1 MTRRSAHPSAA
12 RSTTSSPRWRAG
24 AWTRNR
30 RPRRSK
36 RPGSRAI
43 SLQFAGAVAVGGR
56 KRARWGGSG
65 LLGPLTPRRATE
77 RGKLTVILLFLP
89 PALLL
94 FSLFVVVP
102 VVEAGWYSVYNWN
115 GYGRPTQWVGF
126 ANYLEVFRTRA
137 FLLALR
143 DNGLIIVASLLVQ
156 LPLALGL
163 AIALSNRFRGAVA
176 LRMLF
181 FLPYVLAEI
190 ATGLIFSFV
199 YDGDYGLVASIW
211 RLFGA
216 EAPHLLASTQ
226 TAMLAVLIV
235 VVWKYFGFHMM
246 LFIAALQGMDKN
258 LVEAARID
266 GASRPQ
272 VLRYVVIPQLYPTIR
287 LSVFFAIVGSL
298 QLFDLVMPLT
308 RGGPADSSNTLVT
321 FLYNNGISRMRVG
334 YGSAIGV
341 ILFLICV
348 TFAFSYKRWF
358 MRDE

>member
-1 MTRRSAHPSAA
+1 MEAGQLTLPGQAADARPVGSTR
-12 RSTTSSPRWRAG
+12 
-24 AWTRNR
+24 
-30 RPRRSK
+30 
-36 RPGSRAI
+36 SRAWAMP
-43 SLQFAGAVAVGGR
+43 LRGPGGDG
-56 KRARWGGSG
+56 KFTALV
-65 LLGPLTPRRATE
+65 LL
-77 RGKLTVILLFLP
+77 LP

-94 FSLFVVVP
+94 FTLFVVVP
-102 VVEAGWYSVYNWN
+102 IGEAAWYSGFNWN
-115 GYGRPTQWVGF
+115 GFGRPTNWVGF
-126 ANYLEVFRTRA
+126 DNYRFVLETRA
-137 FLLALR
+137 FWLALR
-143 DNGLIIVASLLVQ
+143 NNGLIILVSLLIQ
-156 LPLALGL
+156 LPLALAL
-163 AIALSNRFRGAVA
+163 ALLLAERFRGAVA

-181 FLPYVLAEI
+181 FLPYILAEI

-211 RLFGA
+211 HLFGA

-226 TAMLAVLIV
+226 TSMLAVLIV
-235 VVWKYFGFHMM
+235 IVWKYFGFHMM
-246 LFIAALQGMDKN
+246 LYIAALQGMDRS

-266 GASRPQ
+266 GATRPQ
-272 VLRYVVIPQLYPTIR
+272 VLRYVVIPSLYPTIR

-308 RGGPADSSNTLVT
+308 RGGPADSSNTMVT

-341 ILFLICV
+341 ILFVICV

>member
-1 MTRRSAHPSAA
+1 VRGELASAPSVAPLRSPAA
-12 RSTTSSPRWRAG
+12 
-24 AWTRNR
+24 
-30 RPRRSK
+30 
-36 RPGSRAI
+36 AI
-43 SLQFAGAVAVGGR
+43 PEHGPVRDGKFAMAV
-56 KRARWGGSG
+56 
-65 LLGPLTPRRATE
+65 
-77 RGKLTVILLFLP
+77 IFLP

-94 FSLFVVVP
+94 FTLFVVLP
-102 VVEAGWYSVYNWN
+102 IGEAAWYSGFNWN
-115 GYGRPTQWVGF
+115 GFGRPTNWVGLD
-126 ANYLEVFRTRA
+126 NYRFVLETRA
-137 FLLALR
+137 FWLALR
-143 DNGLIIVASLLVQ
+143 NNGLIILVSLSIQ
-156 LPLALGL
+156 LPLALAL
-163 AIALSNRFRGAVA
+163 ALMLADRFRGAVA

-211 RLFGA
+211 RFFGA

-246 LFIAALQGMDKN
+246 LFIAALQGMDRN

-272 VLRYVVIPQLYPTIR
+272 VLRYVVIPLLYPTIR

-308 RGGPADSSNTLVT
+308 RGGPADSSNTMVS

-341 ILFLICV
+341 ILFMICV
-348 TFAFSYKRWF
+348 TFAVTYKRWF